1 MYVRQPLEVVR
12 PLSWP
17 FDSAQ
22 DKPLVFFNLIFPY
35 QDNYRYRASV
45 RDAHVFC
52 NQTPQISQKWRKGVK
67 VLRFL
72 RSKYKCPD
80 KDFRS

>member
-35 QDNYRYRASV
+35 QDNYIGIARVCAMLMFFATKHLKS
-45 RDAHVFC
+45 
-52 NQTPQISQKWRKGVK
+52 RKNGGK
-67 VLRFL
+67 VLRF
-72 RSKYKCPD
+72 
-80 KDFRS
+80 